1 MNSFWYESYILQ
13 CELTENLNKSYE
25 LVDIKEKEIE
35 KWKEAK
41 LQSDQHLSNLELAY
55 ADLHSKYQNLKSA
68 FEQSLENLE
77 ILERSNNNNIENFE
91 KLEARYESLK
101 MVISDQLKIDAKAF
115 KELKSKRRDDYL
127 KLEMQVTRLK
137 IENQS
142 LYKSLVQRDENI
154 QELNAMCERYLTK

>member
-1 MNSFWYESYILQ
+1 M
-13 CELTENLNKSYE
+13 
-25 LVDIKEKEIE
+25 
-35 KWKEAK
+35 
-41 LQSDQHLSNLELAY
+41 QSDQHLSNLELAY